1 MHKIELSKRMK
12 MNADLIPEGCAL
24 ADIGCD
30 HGYVCIELARKNW
43 CRKIIAM
50 DVNRGPLAI
59 AEKNIRQAK
68 LQDKI
73 MCRISDGLQELETG
87 EVNTILVAGMGGM
100 LISRI
105 LRAKPDVVA
114 GVDTLVLQAQSD
126 WRTLRETIWNLGFSI
141 ETECICEE
149 AGKYYL
155 AIRAVQGEEDAP
167 YTEEER
173 TYGRLL
179 PKQKNELYRQ
189 YLSQEFQKREKVIV
203 SLRKHE
209 TEEAEKRRVELLSEQ
224 NAIRRILTQYYGG

>member
-1 MHKIELSKRMK
+1 MGL
-12 MNADLIPEGCAL
+12 DLPLGCTL

-30 HGYVCIELARKNW
+30 HGYVCIELAQKNW

-50 DVNRGPLAI
+50 DVNKGPLAI
-59 AEKNIRQAK
+59 AGKNISQAN

-73 MCRISDGLQELETG
+73 MCRISDGLQELEPD
-87 EVNTILVAGMGGM
+87 EVNTILIAGMGGM
-100 LISRI
+100 LVSHI
-105 LRAKPDVVA
+105 LQAKPDVVA

-126 WRTLRETIWNLGFSI
+126 WRTLRETIWKLGFLI
-141 ETECICEE
+141 ETECVCEE

-155 AIRAVQGEEDAP
+155 AIRAVRGKEDVP
-167 YTEEER
+167 YTEEEC

-224 NAIRRILTQYYGG
+224 NAIRWILKQYYGG